1 MALYEANYI
10 KLFQLVPELDSR
22 DGAHVSCV
30 SGDSD
35 LHLQI
40 EKRSKYTCELRL
52 TYLFP
57 EDDGVIADPDLVVR
71 VYFDARM
78 AEVTSWI
85 NAERHELL
93 RYLSR
98 QLQRE
103 LGICWSRNIVFS
115 KWLEYLHDKGHSFSS
130 AAARNAL

>member
-1 MALYEANYI
+1 M
-10 KLFQLVPELDSR
+10 VPDLDSR
-22 DGAHVSCV
+22 DGTHISVTT
-30 SGDSD
+30 GDSD
-35 LHLQI
+35 LHLSV

-57 EDDGVIADPDLVVR
+57 EADGQVADPDLVAR

-78 AEVTSWI
+78 AEVKGWI
-85 NAERHELL
+85 NGHRHELL

-98 QLQRE
+98 QYQQE

-115 KWLEYLHDKGHSFSS
+115 KWLEYLHERGHFFAPVAELSD
-130 AAARNAL
+130 